1 MNLLT
6 QTTQHDLEAQIAIT
20 GSKSETNRLL
30 LLQALF
36 SNIILENTSNSD
48 DSEVMQK
55 ALKGNEE
62 IVDIHHAGT
71 AMRFLTAYF
80 AVSEGREVV
89 LTGSPRMQERPIK
102 VLVEALEQLGAQ
114 ITYEKEV
121 GYPPIRIKG
130 QKITAHKVSI
140 PANVSS
146 QYISALLLV
155 APKLEKGIE
164 LTLVGEITS
173 VPYIKMTLALLD
185 DLNIQTSFVGNVI
198 TVHPKKEVENKVMTV
213 ESDWSSA
220 SYFFSLVALA
230 RTATISL
237 TSYKETSLQGDSA
250 LVAIYKQMGV
260 TSEFEGNKLTLRKQ
274 NDFVYSD
281 LNLELNN
288 TPDIAQTIVVTCLGL
303 GIGCHLTGLH
313 TLKIKETDRLEALR
327 IELTKLGA
335 DISVTNDSLTLVA
348 TKNIKQDVNI
358 ATYNDHRMAMAFAPL
373 GLKVPII
380 IDNAEVVSKSYP
392 DFWSDLKSLGFIVVQ
407 KWSFT

>member
-1 MNLLT
+1 MNLLLKT
-6 QTTQHDLEAQIAIT
+6 SQANLQGQIAVT

-36 SNIILENTSNSD
+36 PNISLANTSNSD

-55 ALKGNEE
+55 ALVGNEE

-80 AVSEGREVV
+80 AVNEGREVV
-89 LTGSPRMQERPIK
+89 MTGSSRMQERPIK
-102 VLVEALEQLGAQ
+102 ILVEALAQLGVE
-114 ITYEKEV
+114 ISYLKDE

-130 QKITAHKVSI
+130 KKITASKVTLA
-140 PANVSS
+140 ANVSS

-155 APKLEKGIE
+155 APKLENGLE
-164 LTLVGEITS
+164 LTLEGEITS
-173 VPYIKMTLALLD
+173 MPYIKMTLALLN
-185 DLNIQTSFVGNVI
+185 DLEIQTSFEGNVI
-198 TVHPKKEVENKVMTV
+198 KVYPKSEVTAKEMVV

-230 RTATISL
+230 DTASITLS
-237 TSYKETSLQGDSA
+237 SYKENSLQGDAA
-250 LVAIYKQMGV
+250 LTSIYEKMGV
-260 TSEFEGNKLTLRKQ
+260 QTTFHDNKMTLVKQADFKFETVN
-274 NDFVYSD
+274 F
-281 LNLELNN
+281 ELNN

-335 DISVTNDSLTLVA
+335 NISVTNDSLTLIA
-348 TKNIKQDVNI
+348 TNEINPNIKI

-373 GLKVPII
+373 ALKVPII
-380 IDNAEVVSKSYP
+380 IEEAGVVSKSYP
-392 DFWSDLKSLGFIVVQ
+392 DFWKDLINLGFETTEIVA
-407 KWSFT
+407 